1 MEGEKTI
8 GQLQRR
14 HTGADG
20 TTPLKGSDVRGQT
33 ALKTSNDT
41 VAQPDEHVDQSRT
54 ILCGIANRLAKGI
67 KRRFDELEALDHRVT
82 PDKNEQAVIL
92 QEAKLLAD
100 AVVSAQSSVEEV
112 KQEAPLRIDVAISGL
127 E

>member
-1 MEGEKTI
+1 M
-8 GQLQRR
+8 
-14 HTGADG
+14 
-20 TTPLKGSDVRGQT
+20 
-33 ALKTSNDT
+33 
-41 VAQPDEHVDQSRT
+41 
-54 ILCGIANRLAKGI
+54 
-67 KRRFDELEALDHRVT
+67 T

-112 KQEAPLRIDVAISGL
+112 KQEAPLRIDVTISGL